1 MKNGS
6 DSGKDRVNGQKQL
19 GLMDKPER
27 KVKSVSVILPVT
39 RFWRGRD
46 GKIHFIVRRDR

>member
-1 MKNGS
+1 MKKVKS
-6 DSGKDRVNGQKQL
+6 DTPCRVTQENQH
-19 GLMDKPER
+19 LMDKPER
-27 KVKSVSVILPVT
+27 KVKSVSGILPVT